1 MENFLQWIEKIL
13 GFLKN
18 YGFLNIIKSC
28 IVIILFA
35 FTMAIAFN
43 PKETITNIIE
53 LVHTIEDEKHATSEE
68 IRKHVNPVI
77 NELLDNSIRDI
88 GCDRAFIME
97 GHNGKANA
105 SGLGFYYVDMTY
117 ERCRKTSLDQA
128 IYWQYKDMPTSI
140 FPFFNYL
147 NKRRYFY
154 GGSDELSQIDSKL
167 AQMINVNGTH
177 FLVTVEI
184 PGKNSVNQFMGILG
198 YSFENPPKLTQE
210 QIKDYML
217 EVRRRVQILLSL
229 TSLKEVDI
237 NQFREAICLN

>member
-13 GFLKN
+13 EFLKN

-28 IVIILFA
+28 ILIILFA
-35 FTMAIAFN
+35 FTVNIAFN
-43 PKETITNIIE
+43 PKETIKTIIE
-53 LVHTIEDEKHATSEE
+53 WIHVIEKEKHASSEE
-68 IRKHVNPVI
+68 IRRHVNPVI

-97 GHNGKANA
+97 GHNGKANG

-128 IYWQYKDMPTSI
+128 VYWQYKDMPTSI

-177 FLVTVEI
+177 FLVAVEI
-184 PGKNSVNQFMGILG
+184 PEKNFANQFTGILG
-198 YSFENPPKLTQE
+198 YSFENSPKLTQE
-210 QIKDYML
+210 QIRDYML

>member
-13 GFLKN
+13 RFLKD
-18 YGFLNIIKSC
+18 YGFVNIIKSC

-43 PKETITNIIE
+43 TKETVSNIIE
-53 LVHTIEDEKHATSEE
+53 LVHVIENENHANSEE
-68 IRKHVNPVI
+68 IRKRINPII

-97 GHNGKANA
+97 GHNGKANGR
-105 SGLGFYYVDMTY
+105 GLGFYYVDMTY
-117 ERCRKTSLDQA
+117 ERCRKTSLDQS

-147 NKRRYFY
+147 DKRRYFY
-154 GGSDELSQIDSKL
+154 GDLNSLSQIDSKL
-167 AQMINVNGTH
+167 AQMINVNGTN

-198 YSFENPPKLTQE
+198 YSFEVSPNLTQE
-210 QIKDYML
+210 QIKDYIL

-229 TSLKEVDI
+229 SSLKEVNL
-237 NQFREAICLN
+237 NQFQETICLN

>member
-68 IRKHVNPVI
+68 IRRHVNPVI

-88 GCDRAFIME
+88 GCDRAFIM
-97 GHNGKANA
+97 
-105 SGLGFYYVDMTY
+105 DMTY

-147 NKRRYFY
+147 DKRRYFY
-154 GGSDELSQIDSKL
+154 GGLDELSQIDSKL

>member
-53 LVHTIEDEKHATSEE
+53 LVHTIEDEKHAASEE
-68 IRKHVNPVI
+68 IRRHVNPVI

-88 GCDRAFIME
+88 
-97 GHNGKANA
+97 
-105 SGLGFYYVDMTY
+105 GLGFYYVDMTY

-147 NKRRYFY
+147 DKHRYFY
-154 GGSDELSQIDSKL
+154 GGLDELSQIDSKL

>member
-43 PKETITNIIE
+43 PRETISMIVKTVHSIE
-53 LVHTIEDEKHATSEE
+53 EENHASNKE
-68 IRKHVNPVI
+68 IRQRINPII
-77 NELLDNSIRDI
+77 NELLDNSLRDLN
-88 GCDRAFIME
+88 CDRAFIME

-117 ERCRKTSLDQA
+117 ERCRRTTLDNS
-128 IYWQYKDMPTSI
+128 IYWQYKNMPTSI

-147 NKRRYFY
+147 DQKRYFY
-154 GGSDELSQIDSKL
+154 GDVEELSKIDYKL
-167 AQMINVNGTH
+167 AQMINVNKTN
-177 FLVTVEI
+177 FIVTVEI
-184 PGKNSVNQFMGILG
+184 PGENSANRFIGILG
-198 YSFENPPKLTQE
+198 YSFENYPTLTQE
-210 QIKDYML
+210 QIKNYML
-217 EVRRRVQILLSL
+217 EVRRRVKILLSL
-229 TSLKEVDI
+229 TSLNGVDL
-237 NQFREAICLN
+237 EKYKSKICLN

>member
-13 GFLKN
+13 IFLKD
-18 YGFLNIIKSC
+18 YGFINIIKSC
-28 IVIILFA
+28 IVIILFT

-43 PKETITNIIE
+43 PKETISNIIG
-53 LVHTIEDEKHATSEE
+53 LVHVIEDENHVNNAE
-68 IRKHVNPVI
+68 IRRHINPII

-97 GHNGKANA
+97 GHNGKANGG
-105 SGLGFYYVDMTY
+105 GLGFYYVDMTY
-117 ERCRKTSLDQA
+117 ERCRKTSLDQS

-147 NKRRYFY
+147 DKCRYFY
-154 GGSDELSQIDSKL
+154 GDLNSLSQIDSKL
-167 AQMINVNGTH
+167 AQMINVNGTN

-184 PGKNSVNQFMGILG
+184 PGKNSVTQFVGVLG
-198 YSFENPPKLTQE
+198 YSFEVSPNLTQE

-229 TSLKEVDI
+229 SSLKEVNL
-237 NQFREAICLN
+237 NQFRETICLN

>member
-13 GFLKN
+13 EFLKN

-28 IVIILFA
+28 ILIILFA
-35 FTMAIAFN
+35 FTMNIAFN
-43 PKETITNIIE
+43 PKETIKTIIE
-53 LVHTIEDEKHATSEE
+53 WIHVIEKEKHTISEE
-68 IRKHVNPVI
+68 IRRHVNPVI

-97 GHNGKANA
+97 GHNGKANGN
-105 SGLGFYYVDMTY
+105 GLGFYYVDMTY

-128 IYWQYKDMPTSI
+128 VYWQYKDMPTSI

-167 AQMINVNGTH
+167 AQMININGTH
-177 FLVTVEI
+177 FLVAVEI
-184 PGKNSVNQFMGILG
+184 PGKNSANQFMGILG
-198 YSFENPPKLTQE
+198 YSFENSPKLTQE

>member
-1 MENFLQWIEKIL
+1 
-13 GFLKN
+13 
-18 YGFLNIIKSC
+18 
-28 IVIILFA
+28 
-35 FTMAIAFN
+35 
-43 PKETITNIIE
+43 
-53 LVHTIEDEKHATSEE
+53 
-68 IRKHVNPVI
+68 
-77 NELLDNSIRDI
+77 
-88 GCDRAFIME
+88 
-97 GHNGKANA
+97 
-105 SGLGFYYVDMTY
+105 
-117 ERCRKTSLDQA
+117 
-128 IYWQYKDMPTSI
+128 MPTSI

-147 NKRRYFY
+147 DKHRYFY
-154 GGSDELSQIDSKL
+154 GGLDELSQIDSKL

-198 YSFENPPKLTQE
+198 YSFENPSKLTQE

>member
-13 GFLKN
+13 EFLKN

-28 IVIILFA
+28 ILIILFA
-35 FTMAIAFN
+35 FTVNIAFN
-43 PKETITNIIE
+43 PKETIKTIIE
-53 LVHTIEDEKHATSEE
+53 WIHVIEKEKHATSEE
-68 IRKHVNPVI
+68 IRRRINPVI

-97 GHNGKANA
+97 GHNGKANG
-105 SGLGFYYVDMTY
+105 SRLGFYYVDMTY

-128 IYWQYKDMPTSI
+128 VYWQYKDMPTSI

-147 NKRRYFY
+147 DKRRYFY
-154 GGSDELSQIDSKL
+154 GDLNSLSQIDSKL
-167 AQMINVNGTH
+167 AQMINVNGTN

-184 PGKNSVNQFMGILG
+184 PGKNSVNQFIGVLG
-198 YSFENPPKLTQE
+198 YSFEVSPNLTQE
-210 QIKDYML
+210 QIRDYML

-229 TSLKEVDI
+229 SSLKEVNL
-237 NQFREAICLN
+237 NQFRETICLN

>member
-43 PKETITNIIE
+43 PRETVTNIIE

-88 GCDRAFIME
+88 GCDRAFI
-97 GHNGKANA
+97 
-105 SGLGFYYVDMTY
+105 YVDMTY

-147 NKRRYFY
+147 DKRRYFY
-154 GGSDELSQIDSKL
+154 GGLDELSQIDSKL

>member
-13 GFLKN
+13 IFLKD
-18 YGFLNIIKSC
+18 YGFVNIIKSC

-43 PKETITNIIE
+43 PKETVSNIIE
-53 LVHTIEDEKHATSEE
+53 LVHVIEDENHANSSE
-68 IRKHVNPVI
+68 IRKHINPII

-97 GHNGKANA
+97 GHNGKANGG
-105 SGLGFYYVDMTY
+105 GLGFYYVDMTY
-117 ERCRKTSLDQA
+117 ERCRKTLLDQS

-147 NKRRYFY
+147 DKRRYFY
-154 GGSDELSQIDSKL
+154 GDLNSLSQIDSKL
-167 AQMINVNGTH
+167 AQMINANGTN

-184 PGKNSVNQFMGILG
+184 PGKNSVDQFIGVLG
-198 YSFENPPKLTQE
+198 YSFEVSPNLTQE

-229 TSLKEVDI
+229 SSLKEVNL
-237 NQFREAICLN
+237 NQFRETICLN

>member
-1 MENFLQWIEKIL
+1 
-13 GFLKN
+13 
-18 YGFLNIIKSC
+18 
-28 IVIILFA
+28 
-35 FTMAIAFN
+35 MAIAFN
-43 PKETITNIIE
+43 PKETVSNIIE
-53 LVHTIEDEKHATSEE
+53 LVHVIEDENHANNAE
-68 IRKHVNPVI
+68 IRKHINPII

-97 GHNGKANA
+97 GHNGKANGG
-105 SGLGFYYVDMTY
+105 GLGFYYVDMTY
-117 ERCRKTSLDQA
+117 ERCRKTSLDQS

-147 NKRRYFY
+147 DKCRYFY
-154 GGSDELSQIDSKL
+154 GDLNSLSQIDSKL
-167 AQMINVNGTH
+167 AQMINVNGTN

-198 YSFENPPKLTQE
+198 YSFEVSPNLTQE

-229 TSLKEVDI
+229 SSLKEVNL
-237 NQFREAICLN
+237 NQFRETICLN

>member
-13 GFLKN
+13 IFLKD
-18 YGFLNIIKSC
+18 YGFVNIIKSC

-35 FTMAIAFN
+35 FTIAIAFN
-43 PKETITNIIE
+43 PKETVSNIIE
-53 LVHTIEDEKHATSEE
+53 LVHVIEDENHANSAE
-68 IRKHVNPVI
+68 IRKHINPII

-97 GHNGKANA
+97 GHNGKANGG
-105 SGLGFYYVDMTY
+105 GLGFYYVDMTY
-117 ERCRKTSLDQA
+117 ERCRKTSLDQS

-147 NKRRYFY
+147 DEHRYFY
-154 GGSDELSQIDSKL
+154 GDLNSLSQIDSKL
-167 AQMINVNGTH
+167 AQMINVNGTN

-198 YSFENPPKLTQE
+198 YSFEVSPNLTQE

-229 TSLKEVDI
+229 SSLKEVNL
-237 NQFREAICLN
+237 NQFRETICLN

>member
-1 MENFLQWIEKIL
+1 
-13 GFLKN
+13 
-18 YGFLNIIKSC
+18 
-28 IVIILFA
+28 
-35 FTMAIAFN
+35 MAIAFN
-43 PKETITNIIE
+43 PKEAVSNIIE
-53 LVHTIEDEKHATSEE
+53 LVHVIEGENHANSAE
-68 IRKHVNPVI
+68 IRKRINPII

-97 GHNGKANA
+97 GHNGRANGG
-105 SGLGFYYVDMTY
+105 GLGFYYVDMTY
-117 ERCRKTSLDQA
+117 ERCRKTSLDQS

-147 NKRRYFY
+147 DKRRYFY
-154 GGSDELSQIDSKL
+154 GDLNSLSQIDSKL
-167 AQMINVNGTH
+167 AQMINANGTN

-198 YSFENPPKLTQE
+198 YSFEVSPNLTQE

-229 TSLKEVDI
+229 SSLKEVNL
-237 NQFREAICLN
+237 NQFQETICLN

>member
-35 FTMAIAFN
+35 FTMAIVFN
-43 PKETITNIIE
+43 PRETVTNIIE
-53 LVHTIEDEKHATSEE
+53 LVHIIEDEKHATSEE

-105 SGLGFYYVDMTY
+105 SGLGFYYIDMTY

-147 NKRRYFY
+147 DKCRYFY
-154 GGSDELSQIDSKL
+154 GGLDELSQIDSKL

-198 YSFENPPKLTQE
+198 YSFENPSKLTQE